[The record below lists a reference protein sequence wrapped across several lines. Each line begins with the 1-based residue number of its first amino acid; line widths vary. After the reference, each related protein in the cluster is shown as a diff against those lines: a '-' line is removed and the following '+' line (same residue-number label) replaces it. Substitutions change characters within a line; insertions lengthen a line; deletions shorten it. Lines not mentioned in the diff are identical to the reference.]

1 MTVTL
6 TLLGTGSSGGVP
18 RVGNDW
24 GLCDPNEPRNKR
36 SRCALL
42 VEKAGENGCTTVLI
56 DAGPDIR
63 EQLNSANVTHVDAV
77 LFTHAHADH
86 LHGIDDLRG
95 FWVKTHNKV
104 PVFMDAPTF
113 ERAQT
118 AFGYCFKTPPGS
130 NYPPILKHH
139 LIDQGSKIEI
149 DGAGGKICFDA
160 FEVVH
165 GEINAL
171 GFKTEGA
178 AYIPDVSDI
187 PDRSLKYLENLD
199 LLILDCLRRRPHPSH
214 ICLDE
219 ALEWTKRLSPE
230 KAIFTN
236 LFSDLDYNTL
246 RAELPDGIVPA
257 YDGMQVDL
265 VENSAKSVFS
275 PYAEQA

>member
-1 MTVTL
+1 
-6 TLLGTGSSGGVP
+6 
-18 RVGNDW
+18 
-24 GLCDPNEPRNKR
+24 
-36 SRCALL
+36 

-130 NYPPILKHH
+130 NYPPILEHQ